1 MRRNVTSGLGTA
13 PSQPTTLSAARVPA
27 AGAWW
32 RRTRA
37 TSGPQVTRKLT
48 IRTKLAA
55 TLAVPLVAL
64 AAFAA
69 LQVRSSYDTA
79 DQVKRQAAVATSATG
94 PAGVVN
100 ALLVERDFE
109 TPPAPRSRGRT
120 VPERTG

>member
-1 MRRNVTSGLGTA
+1 
-13 PSQPTTLSAARVPA
+13 
-27 AGAWW
+27 
-32 RRTRA
+32 
-37 TSGPQVTRKLT
+37 LT

-109 TPPAPRSRGRT
+109 TLHALGLDKRATYLGNTSSRDVEDTTDRKKVSFQNSLRDLGANVAGSYTPA
-120 VPERTG
+120 